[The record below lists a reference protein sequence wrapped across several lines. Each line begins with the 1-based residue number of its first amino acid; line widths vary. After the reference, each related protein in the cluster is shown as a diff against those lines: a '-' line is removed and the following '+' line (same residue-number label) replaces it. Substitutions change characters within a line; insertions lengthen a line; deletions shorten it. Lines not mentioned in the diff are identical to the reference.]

1 MRKKY
6 VYTRFI
12 LLLLGLH
19 SVMGIPVAQA
29 QTPCLDPIDPI
40 IISLSA
46 TEVTIQW
53 TQPNPNPWNGYD
65 YYLTQS
71 SQVPNTNTTP
81 TGTVTQDNVTLNVQ
95 VGGTYR
101 FYVRSN
107 CGSATGSVKGPWQ
120 GYLTFTPIPTGS
132 GCAQAPYG
140 MHPTTMFVPAYTQ
153 QPELINA
160 DAYAGEFCRVDVMA
174 NRQYE
179 FTTDRSTDYITITN
193 FNGSVVYAHG
203 VNPVIYNSGTNDT
216 EIRYYISANSMC
228 LTQASERERYVTA
241 RLVPS
246 TTCPSPS
253 NLTTTSISTTGA
265 IANWVNNAPGVI
277 TSFQYYYSTNAT
289 PPNINATPSGNTT
302 FSTFTMSSLNPNTT
316 YFYWVRSICDQE
328 LTPWIAG
335 SPFTTQATPVLG
347 CTTALYGQT
356 PPTVFVP
363 ACTGVQEIIATNMWA
378 GNYSQ
383 IDILPNKTYTFTSSV
398 GTDFITIRDNDTSIA
413 YASGP
418 TPLVW
423 SSGANTARIKMFVH
437 LNSSCSTQNVN
448 RTTTITCQNATANC
462 STPSGLTITTVTAN
476 SVTATWT
483 SGSPS
488 PNNGYQYWISTTTT
502 TPSSGT
508 TPTGTTATTSVTAS
522 GLTASTT
529 YYFWVRANC
538 GSATSQWVF
547 GTAFTTVGTG
557 LGCTNAP
564 NGQFPVTTFSPACF
578 GNDEVI
584 VTNAYAGEYT
594 VVNILSNTQ
603 YTFKSS
609 VTSDYITITN
619 SDASVVYTA
628 GTTPLIWNS
637 GNTTGTIRYY
647 FHANAACATQNTDRT
662 RYIACQTAAPACA
675 SPSGGSF
682 SAITA
687 TTATANWTAANPAP
701 STGYQ
706 VYLSTNATAPT
717 SNSTPLGTVTSNGAL
732 LSGLIAQTTY
742 YIWVR
747 SDCGTTQSAWV
758 LIGNFTTT
766 AASAGCT
773 TAVNGL
779 YPTATFTPTCNGTS
793 QNIVSDAWTGEY
805 SNISVTTNT
814 QYTFSSSVTTDYI
827 TITNTD
833 GSVVYAVGVTPLVWN
848 SSGVSGIIRYYLHSD
863 ANCTTANVNRI
874 RRISCTPAL
883 NVLQWEAPTLFKANP
898 NPVYDIVD
906 ISGQLPID
914 TIRVLNPLGQTIS
927 ILNVHAQ
934 TQYRMDCSNYATG
947 MYTLVIE
954 SKGTS
959 QILRIVKQ

>member
-1 MRKKY
+1 MKKNNF
-6 VYTRFI
+6 YTQLIIWI
-12 LLLLGLH
+12 LGISCGLGL
-19 SVMGIPVAQA
+19 PTANA

-71 SQVPNTNTTP
+71 SLVPNSNTTP
-81 TGTVTQDNVTLNVQ
+81 TGTVTADNVTLNVQ
-95 VGGTYR
+95 VGNTYR

-107 CGSATGSVKGPWQ
+107 CGTVTGSVKGPWQ
-120 GYLTFTPIPTGS
+120 GFLTFTPIPTGS

-140 MHPTTMFVPAYTQ
+140 LHPTTTFVPAYTQ

-160 DAYAGEFCRVDVMA
+160 DAYAGEFCKVDVMA

-203 VNPVIYNSGTNDT
+203 VNPVIYNSGTNDY

-228 LTQASERERYVTA
+228 LSQASERERYITA

-246 TTCPSPS
+246 ATCPAPS

-277 TSFQYYYSTNAT
+277 TSFQYYYSTSAT
-289 PPNINATPSGNTT
+289 APNINATPSGTTT
-302 FSTFTMSSLNPNTT
+302 FTTFTLSGLSPNTT
-316 YFYWVRSICDQE
+316 YYYWVRSICDQE
-328 LTPWIAG
+328 YTQWIAG
-335 SPFTTQATPVLG
+335 APFTTQATAVTG

-356 PPTVFVP
+356 PANVFVP
-363 ACTGVQEIIATNMWA
+363 ACTGVPEIIATNMWA

-398 GTDFITIRDNDTSIA
+398 GTDFITIRDNDTSMA

-437 LNSSCSTQNVN
+437 LNTSCSTQNVN
-448 RTTTITCQNATANC
+448 RTTTITCQNAVTSC
-462 STPSGLTITTVTAN
+462 STPSGLTINSVTAN

-483 SGSPS
+483 AGSPAPS
-488 PNNGYQYWISTTTT
+488 NGYHYWIATTAA
-502 TPSSGT
+502 TPNSAT
-508 TPTGTTATTSVTAS
+508 TPTGSTSTPTITAS
-522 GLTASTT
+522 GLAANTT
-529 YYFWVRANC
+529 YYLWVRANC
-538 GSATSQWVF
+538 GSTTSQWVF
-547 GTAFTTVGTG
+547 GTSFTTVGTSV
-557 LGCTNAP
+557 GCTNAP
-564 NGQFPVTTFSPACF
+564 NGQFPVATFTPACL

-594 VVNILSNTQ
+594 VVAIQSNTQ

-609 VTSDYITITN
+609 ITSDYITITN
-619 SDASVVYTA
+619 SDASVVFTA
-628 GTTPLIWNS
+628 GNTPLSWNS
-637 GNTTGTIRYY
+637 GSTTGTIRYY
-647 FHANAACATQNTDRT
+647 FHANAACATQNSDRT
-662 RYIACQTAAPACA
+662 RYIACQATTPTCA
-675 SPSGGSF
+675 SPTGGSF

-687 TTATANWTAANPAP
+687 TTATASWNAASPAP
-701 STGYQ
+701 ATGYQ
-706 VYLSTNATAPT
+706 VYLSTNATPPT
-717 SNSTPLGTVTSNGAL
+717 AASTPLGTVTSNGAL
-732 LSGLIAQTTY
+732 LSGLVAQTTY
-742 YIWVR
+742 YVWVR
-747 SDCGTTQSAWV
+747 SDCGTAQSNWI
-758 LIGNFTTT
+758 LLGNFTTL

-779 YPTATFTPTCNGTS
+779 YPAATFTPTCNGTA
-793 QNIVSDAWTGEY
+793 QIIANNAWTGEY
-805 SNISVTTNT
+805 SNITATVNT

-833 GSVVYAVGVTPLVWN
+833 GSVIYAQGVTPLVWN
-848 SSGVSGIIRYYLHSD
+848 SGSVNGVLRYYLHNN
-863 ANCTTANVNRI
+863 ANCATENVNRV
-874 RRISCTPAL
+874 RSISCTPSL
-883 NVLQWEAPTLFKANP
+883 GSTDWTLQSSFTAYP
-898 NPVYDIVD
+898 NPASDSVTIT
-906 ISGQLPID
+906 GTQPIQ
-914 TIRVLNPLGQTIS
+914 TLRVLNTLGQTIATLHVKS
-927 ILNVHAQ
+927 Q
-934 TQYRMDCSNYATG
+934 THYQWDCSHYPSG
-947 MYTLVIE
+947 LYTLIIE
-954 SKGTS
+954 SDTS
-959 QILRIVKQ
+959 TQILRVVKQ